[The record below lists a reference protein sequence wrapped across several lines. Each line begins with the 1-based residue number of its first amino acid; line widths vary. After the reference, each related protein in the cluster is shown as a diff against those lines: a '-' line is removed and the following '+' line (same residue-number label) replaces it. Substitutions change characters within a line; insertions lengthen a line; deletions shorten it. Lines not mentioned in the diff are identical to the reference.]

1 MTALVSIL
9 NKKAAVLAADSAV
22 TVTNGEMTKIFNTE
36 TKLFR
41 LSNYHP
47 VGVMFY
53 GNTEYMG
60 MPWGVLIKLYRDKRK
75 DKSFDSIKEYANDF
89 LGFLKVEKRCN
100 TEDDQMRHFV
110 NEMTQVY
117 DKIQANL
124 NSMIEE
130 AEQTE
135 DNASVDHDRIV
146 VRCFKE
152 LLQKAK
158 QVYSDSGSNPGF
170 EDYSIKRLRSYGKE
184 RFDELVDLC
193 KEDGMPGVREE
204 WEELFFDYFR
214 SRVFYRETGLVFV
227 GYGDEDLYPSVVTV
241 CISGTF
247 DDRLRY
253 YFDEDDSDDITTT
266 NSASIIPFAQ
276 CDTMLSLMRGIHPL
290 MLDTVIQKH
299 EDLLEDSK
307 EKLLEAAKAAGVTE
321 SQLAKLTDA
330 VNVDEAVEK
339 YRQELVGF
347 YRNTFIDGVVDA
359 VESFNVEDMVDMAES
374 FIAIT
379 NLQRHISSSEESVGG
394 PVDVAVITKSEG
406 FVWVKHKQ
414 WFQQEMNP
422 QMMERR

>member
-9 NKKAAVLAADSAV
+9 NKKAAVMAADSAV

-41 LSNYHP
+41 LSNHHP

-53 GNTEYMG
+53 GITEYMG

-75 DKSFDSIKEYANDF
+75 DKSFDTIKEYANDF
-89 LGFLKVEKRCN
+89 LDFLKAEKRCN
-100 TEDDQMRHFV
+100 TEDDQMRYFV

-124 NSMIEE
+124 TDRVEKAEQIEE
-130 AEQTE
+130 
-135 DNASVDHDRIV
+135 NANVDHNRIV
-146 VRCFKE
+146 GQCFKE
-152 LLQKAK
+152 LLQEAK

-170 EDYSIKRLRSYGKE
+170 DGYGLKRLRSYGKE

-193 KEDGMPGVREE
+193 KEDSMPGLREE

-214 SRVFYRETGLVFV
+214 SQVFYRETGLVFV
-227 GYGDEDLYPSVVTV
+227 GYGDEDLYPSTVTV

-253 YFDEDDSDDITTT
+253 YFDEDNSDDITTT

-290 MLDTVIQKH
+290 MLDTVIEKH
-299 EDLLEDSK
+299 EASLEYSK
-307 EKLLEAAKAAGVTE
+307 AKMLEAAEAAGLTE
-321 SQLAKLTDA
+321 LQLAKLNDA
-330 VNVDEAVEK
+330 TNVDEDVEN
-339 YRQELVGF
+339 YRQELKSF

-406 FVWVKHKQ
+406 YVWVKHKQ

>member
-41 LSNYHP
+41 LSNHHP

-89 LGFLKVEKRCN
+89 LGFLKAEKRCN
-100 TEDDQMRHFV
+100 KEDDQMRHFV

-124 NSMIEE
+124 NNMIEE

-135 DNASVDHDRIV
+135 ENASVDHDRIAGQ
-146 VRCFKE
+146 CFKE
-152 LLQKAK
+152 LLQNAK

-214 SRVFYRETGLVFV
+214 SQVFYRETGLIFV

-253 YFDEDDSDDITTT
+253 YFDQNDSDDITAT

-290 MLDTVIQKH
+290 MLDTVIQKQ
-299 EDLLEDSK
+299 EASLEDTK
-307 EKLLEAAKAAGVTE
+307 EKLLEAAKAAGITE

-347 YRNTFIDGVVDA
+347 YRNTFNDGVVDA

-374 FIAIT
+374 FISIT

-414 WFQQEMNP
+414 WFQQELNP
-422 QMMERR
+422 QMIERR

>member
-41 LSNYHP
+41 LSNHHP

-75 DKSFDSIKEYANDF
+75 DKSFDSIKEYAKDF
-89 LGFLKVEKRCN
+89 LSFLKAEKRCN
-100 TEDDQMRHFV
+100 TEDDQMRYFI

-124 NSMIEE
+124 NNMIEE

-135 DNASVDHDRIV
+135 ENASVDHDRIAGQ
-146 VRCFKE
+146 CFKE
-152 LLQKAK
+152 LLQNAK

-214 SRVFYRETGLVFV
+214 SQVFYRETGLIFV

-253 YFDEDDSDDITTT
+253 YFDEDDSDNITTT

-290 MLDTVIQKH
+290 MLDTVIQKQ
-299 EDLLEDSK
+299 EASLEDTK
-307 EKLLEAAKAAGVTE
+307 EKLLEAAKAAGITE

-374 FIAIT
+374 FISIT

-422 QMMERR
+422 QMVEKR

>member
-41 LSNYHP
+41 LSNHHP

-75 DKSFDSIKEYANDF
+75 DKSFDSIKEYAKDF
-89 LGFLKVEKRCN
+89 LGFLKAEKRCN
-100 TEDDQMRHFV
+100 TEDDQMRYFI

-124 NSMIEE
+124 NNMIEE

-135 DNASVDHDRIV
+135 ENASVDHDRIAGH
-146 VRCFKE
+146 CFKE
-152 LLQKAK
+152 LLQNAK

-204 WEELFFDYFR
+204 CEELFFDYFR
-214 SRVFYRETGLVFV
+214 
-227 GYGDEDLYPSVVTV
+227 
-241 CISGTF
+241 
-247 DDRLRY
+247 
-253 YFDEDDSDDITTT
+253 
-266 NSASIIPFAQ
+266 
-276 CDTMLSLMRGIHPL
+276 
-290 MLDTVIQKH
+290 
-299 EDLLEDSK
+299 
-307 EKLLEAAKAAGVTE
+307 
-321 SQLAKLTDA
+321 
-330 VNVDEAVEK
+330 
-339 YRQELVGF
+339 
-347 YRNTFIDGVVDA
+347 
-359 VESFNVEDMVDMAES
+359 
-374 FIAIT
+374 
-379 NLQRHISSSEESVGG
+379 
-394 PVDVAVITKSEG
+394 
-406 FVWVKHKQ
+406 
-414 WFQQEMNP
+414 
-422 QMMERR
+422 

>member
-89 LGFLKVEKRCN
+89 LGFLKAEKRCN
-100 TEDDQMRHFV
+100 KEDDQMRHFV

-146 VRCFKE
+146 AQCFKE

-321 SQLAKLTDA
+321 PQLAKLTDA
-330 VNVDEAVEK
+330 INVDEAVEK
-339 YRQELVGF
+339 YRQELMGF

-374 FIAIT
+374 FISIT

-414 WFQQEMNP
+414 WFQQKLNP
-422 QMMERR
+422 QMIERR

>member
-41 LSNYHP
+41 LSNHHP

-89 LGFLKVEKRCN
+89 LGFLKAEKRCN
-100 TEDDQMRHFV
+100 KEDDQMRHFV

-124 NSMIEE
+124 NNMVEE

-146 VRCFKE
+146 AQCFKE

-214 SRVFYRETGLVFV
+214 SRVFYRETGLIFV

-253 YFDEDDSDDITTT
+253 YFDEDDSDEITTT

-330 VNVDEAVEK
+330 VNMEEAVEK
-339 YRQELVGF
+339 YRQELVGY

-374 FIAIT
+374 FISIT

-422 QMMERR
+422 QMIERR

>member
-1 MTALVSIL
+1 MTALVGIL

-41 LSNYHP
+41 LSNHHP

-89 LGFLKVEKRCN
+89 LGFLKAEKRCN
-100 TEDDQMRHFV
+100 KEDDQMRHLV

-124 NSMIEE
+124 NNMVEE

-146 VRCFKE
+146 AQCFKE

-290 MLDTVIQKH
+290 MLDTVIQKY
-299 EDLLEDSK
+299 EDSLEISK
-307 EKLLEAAKAAGVTE
+307 EKILEAAEAAGVTK

-330 VNVDEAVEK
+330 VNMEEAVEK
-339 YRQELVGF
+339 YRQELVGY

-374 FIAIT
+374 FISIT

-414 WFQQEMNP
+414 WFQREMNP
-422 QMMERR
+422 QMIERR

>member
-41 LSNYHP
+41 LSNHHP

-89 LGFLKVEKRCN
+89 LGFLKAEKRCN
-100 TEDDQMRHFV
+100 KEDDQMRHFV

-124 NSMIEE
+124 NNMVEE

-146 VRCFKE
+146 AQCFKE

-204 WEELFFDYFR
+204 WGELFFDYFR

-290 MLDTVIQKH
+290 MLDTVIQKY
-299 EDLLEDSK
+299 EDSLEISK
-307 EKLLEAAKAAGVTE
+307 EKILEAAEAAGVTK

-330 VNVDEAVEK
+330 VNMEEAVEK
-339 YRQELVGF
+339 YRQELVGY

-374 FIAIT
+374 FISIT

-414 WFQQEMNP
+414 WFQREMNP
-422 QMMERR
+422 QMIERR

>member
-1 MTALVSIL
+1 MTALVGIL

-41 LSNYHP
+41 LSNHHP

-89 LGFLKVEKRCN
+89 LGFLKAEKRCN
-100 TEDDQMRHFV
+100 KEDDQMRHLV

-124 NSMIEE
+124 NNMVEE

-146 VRCFKE
+146 AQCFKE

-290 MLDTVIQKH
+290 MLDTVIQKY
-299 EDLLEDSK
+299 EDSLEISK
-307 EKLLEAAKAAGVTE
+307 EKILEAAEAAGVTK

-330 VNVDEAVEK
+330 VNMEEAVEK
-339 YRQELVGF
+339 YRQELVGY

-374 FIAIT
+374 FISIT

-406 FVWVKHKQ
+406 FVLVKHKQ
-414 WFQQEMNP
+414 WFQREMNP
-422 QMMERR
+422 QMIERR

>member
-9 NKKAAVLAADSAV
+9 NKKAAVVAADSAV

-89 LGFLKVEKRCN
+89 LGFLKAEKRCN
-100 TEDDQMRHFV
+100 KEDDQMRHFV

-124 NSMIEE
+124 NNMVEE

-135 DNASVDHDRIV
+135 DNANVDHDRIV
-146 VRCFKE
+146 AQCFKE

-193 KEDGMPGVREE
+193 KEDGMPGAREE

-214 SRVFYRETGLVFV
+214 SQVFYRETGLIFV

-321 SQLAKLTDA
+321 SQLAKLTNA
-330 VNVDEAVEK
+330 VNMDEAVEK

-374 FIAIT
+374 FISIT

-414 WFQQEMNP
+414 WFQREMNP
-422 QMMERR
+422 QMIERS